1 MALQF
6 TSGVYIAVEDAG
18 KQRGVGEI
26 DAAAL
31 AESCAL
37 IAEVK
42 PTLTDEALT
51 QLTRLMKTVRCHVFP
66 AATQTHCL
74 DRADLSPSRDM
85 PLRSY
90 IVVYSR
96 CN

>member
-1 MALQF
+1 MPGSNEVL
-6 TSGVYIAVEDAG
+6 
-18 KQRGVGEI
+18 GEI

-42 PTLTDEALT
+42 TTLTDEALP
-51 QLTRLMKTVRCHVFP
+51 QLTRLLKIVRCHVFP
-66 AATQTHCL
+66 AATQRHCL

-85 PLRSY
+85 PLRNY
-90 IVVYSR
+90 CCVF
-96 CN
+96 

>member
-1 MALQF
+1 MPGSNEVL
-6 TSGVYIAVEDAG
+6 
-18 KQRGVGEI
+18 GEI

-42 PTLTDEALT
+42 TTLTDEALT

-74 DRADLSPSRDM
+74 DRAELSPSRDM
-85 PLRSY
+85 PLRNY
-90 IVVYSR
+90 IAVYSR